1 MDSNL
6 MCRLCLYNNEGILSI
21 FGDRQ
26 REVKLQEK
34 LVQYLN
40 LEVKETDTLSKHI
53 CLKCF
58 QTVESFHVFYQE
70 VAQNQVVFAYSNQPG
85 MILINDHNSHT
96 TYILREE
103 DKINSSVLDLE
114 AGTSNVRVQNITT
127 QGNPYQKALS
137 NQSQESPKTLTL
149 VDIPSQI
156 TATVLSTV
164 DASGNVIL
172 SRNGPNTTEMVTSD
186 LPTYDE
192 SQQSKDVKSNTHR
205 VAIFSEQITKINVI
219 DSVSSETDVDE
230 PQTDEIYEVDAV
242 YKDLEDDGAD
252 DDGNDVAD
260 DDDNDD
266 DDDDDDDGDNDNEN
280 EIAEFEQIETKP
292 DFSSQ
297 NRNAIEMKNIAFP
310 KKLIHDNKLILK
322 GKQLS
327 ALMAKFYGVNCEYCQ
342 EEENKKKQYSDI
354 DSYVAHCKDVHGTKG
369 HVWCCHKKI
378 FKPRLMAMHMARHL
392 QPEAFRC
399 PECNK
404 LMTTPKIL
412 QYHIQNHRPEE
423 ERPLKCS
430 ICPRRFTYGSA
441 LVSHSQSHLPEEER
455 TQHVCDECGKGFNAA
470 KRLAEHIQF
479 VHCKHEQLQS
489 YVCHICARQFTSK
502 SNLSYHLTTHQPKI
516 YQVQCDI
523 CKKWLK
529 NKLCLRKH
537 MVQHSAVRHKCNQC
551 DYSAVN
557 LQCLRNHMRVQHTDL
572 KPFACNVCGQS
583 FKLKNT
589 MLNHYVQHTGERKFS
604 CEFCS
609 RTFASSGNYYA
620 HRKRMHPQELAIQ
633 KMRKEAEESE
643 FRKRTLLTKPK

>member
-6 MCRLCLYNNEGILSI
+6 VCRLCLYSNDNILSI

-26 REVKLQEK
+26 REAKLQEK
-34 LVQYLN
+34 LAQYLN
-40 LEVKETDTLSKHI
+40 LEVKESDILPKQI

-85 MILINDHNSHT
+85 MILINDQSSHT

-103 DKINSSVLDLE
+103 DKINSPCLELD
-114 AGTSNVRVQNITT
+114 AGSSSMKIESIPQSI
-127 QGNPYQKALS
+127 QYQKESLS
-137 NQSQESPKTLTL
+137 GSPKTLTL
-149 VDIPSQI
+149 VELPSHI
-156 TATVLSTV
+156 TSAVLSTA
-164 DASGNVIL
+164 DANETVIL
-172 SRNGPNTTEMVTSD
+172 GGGVPDTPEMITSG

-192 SQQSKDVKSNTHR
+192 SQKSKDEETKAR
-205 VAIFSEQITKINVI
+205 AEGIFSDETPEMKKMN
-219 DSVSSETDVDE
+219 SLSGGSEVNDLPETHTDNSYEDGSDCNDIEEENDDE
-230 PQTDEIYEVDAV
+230 
-242 YKDLEDDGAD
+242 
-252 DDGNDVAD
+252 D
-260 DDDNDD
+260 DDDNAIEDD
-266 DDDDDDDGDNDNEN
+266 DQTGAKLDHLS
-280 EIAEFEQIETKP
+280 K
-292 DFSSQ
+292 
-297 NRNAIEMKNIAFP
+297 NRSTDEMKSSVFP
-310 KKLIHDNKLILK
+310 KKLIHDNKFILK

-327 ALMAKFYGVNCEYCQ
+327 TLMAKFYSVNCEYCR
-342 EEENKKKQYSDI
+342 EGKDEKTQYVDI
-354 DSYVAHCKDVHGTKG
+354 DSYMTHCKDVHGMKG

-392 QPEAFRC
+392 QPEVFKC

-455 TQHVCDECGKGFNAA
+455 TQHVCDECGKGFSAA
-470 KRLAEHIQF
+470 KRLTEHVQF
-479 VHCKHEQLQS
+479 VHCKLEQLQS

-557 LQCLRNHMRVQHTDL
+557 MQCLRNHMRVQHTDL
-572 KPFACNVCGQS
+572 KPFACNVCGQT

-589 MLNHYVQHTGERKFS
+589 LLNHFVQHTGERKFS

-643 FRKRTLLTKPK
+643 FRSKTLLNKSK